1 MGHARQGASA
11 SQGEASEEAKFDLG
25 LLASRIMRKLILL
38 FKPHGLW
45 YFSMVVLANQYMCA
59 SFGFIKPSQLHES
72 ICFKSL

>member
-1 MGHARQGASA
+1 MGHTRQGASA
-11 SQGEASEEAKFDLG
+11 SQEASEEAKFDLG

-45 YFSMVVLANQYMCA
+45 YFSMEVQYMCA
-59 SFGFIKPSQLHES
+59 DFGFIKPSQSHES